1 MKKLIFVLS
10 CLFSSL
16 AFAQH
21 PSHHGYHG
29 YQAYHNRPY
38 YSSGYWIAP
47 AIVGGVI
54 GYALA
59 QPRVIYTPPPPVVV
73 YPPVVNMP
81 VPPMGYHYENVL
93 DQNCNCYRLVL
104 VPN

>member
-1 MKKLIFVLS
+1 MKKLFFVFAL
-10 CLFSSL
+10 LFSVSAL
-16 AFAQH
+16 AQH
-21 PSHHGYHG
+21 HGHYGYH
-29 YQAYHNRPY
+29 AHINRPY

-47 AIVGGVI
+47 AIAGGLI

-59 QPRVIYTPPPPVVV
+59 QPRVIYTTPPPPVVV
-73 YPPVVNMP
+73 YPPVVSMP
-81 VPPMGYHYENVL
+81 VPPVGYHYENIL